1 MFCPQ
6 RKAEYCPGFSRCSD
20 CGVDLVYEL
29 PPQASRPGAWEPEG
43 PQDGVALGTIWEGD
57 SESECV
63 GVCEELK
70 NAGIWYRVSQIP
82 GPRDLKMV
90 INWRYEIAVSSSDYE
105 RAREF
110 LGLEDE
116 ATDGE
121 DQVDQAA
128 LELPAAENSTA
139 DETVGGDSYLGKW
152 YPEDATVE
160 VWSQSAENTSSVVEL
175 SLKES
180 LIRFRSHSQDGTRK
194 FFVFPEDE
202 SRAREIVREIRDSTP
217 RIEPST
223 IPLFSPVR
231 RSCRRAYEIG
241 YRAAGFN
248 RSGSGT
254 DGSPHQLFIW

>member
-6 RKAEYCPGFSRCSD
+6 CKAEYRPGFSRCSD

-29 PPQASRPGAWEPEG
+29 PPQASRPRAWEPEG
-43 PQDGVALGTIWEGD
+43 PQDGAALGTIWEGD

-90 INWRYEIAVSSSDYE
+90 VKRHEIAVSPSDYE
-105 RAREF
+105 GPGNSWALKTRQRVAKIR
-110 LGLEDE
+110 
-116 ATDGE
+116 
-121 DQVDQAA
+121 QAA

-139 DETVGGDSYLGKW
+139 DETAGGDSYLGKW
-152 YPEDATVE
+152 HPEDATVE

-175 SLKES
+175 SLKEN

-194 FFVFPEDE
+194 FFVLPEDE
-202 SRAREIVREIRDSTP
+202 SRAREIVREIRDSVP
-217 RIEPST
+217 P
-223 IPLFSPVR
+223 
-231 RSCRRAYEIG
+231 
-241 YRAAGFN
+241 N
-248 RSGSGT
+248 
-254 DGSPHQLFIW
+254 